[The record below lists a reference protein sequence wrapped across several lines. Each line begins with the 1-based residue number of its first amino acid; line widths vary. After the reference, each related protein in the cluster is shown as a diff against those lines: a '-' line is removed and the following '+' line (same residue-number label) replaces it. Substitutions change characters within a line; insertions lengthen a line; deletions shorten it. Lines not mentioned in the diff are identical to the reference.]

1 MVSQMSV
8 NITLVMCGDIRNDQ
22 KSVVAVAVAVAA
34 AAAAVVVAVVVVAAV
49 VVAAVLVVV
58 AAAVVIVYWAGTLH
72 FSQVQESY
80 TESAVLCVVTTVTHI
95 HQMPQ

>member
-22 KSVVAVAVAVAA
+22 KSVVAVAAVL
-34 AAAAVVVAVVVVAAV
+34 VAAV
-49 VVAAVLVVV
+49 LVAAVLVAAVLVVV
-58 AAAVVIVYWAGTLH
+58 ASAAADVVIVYWAGTLH

>member
-22 KSVVAVAVAVAA
+22 KSVVAVAVAA
-34 AAAAVVVAVVVVAAV
+34 AAAAVVAAVVVVAA
-49 VVAAVLVVV
+49 AAVVV

>member
-22 KSVVAVAVAVAA
+22 KSVVAVAAVL
-34 AAAAVVVAVVVVAAV
+34 VAAV
-49 VVAAVLVVV
+49 LVAAVLVAAVLVVV
-58 AAAVVIVYWAGTLH
+58 ASAAAAVVIVYWAGTLH